1 MGLPEVVGI
10 RTSAVLPV
18 VLGVLDRLLP
28 ATGLLVSVEN
38 RKFQQVVTTNIRKIN
53 C

>member
-10 RTSAVLPV
+10 WTSAVLPV
-18 VLGVLDRLLP
+18 VLGVVERLLP
-28 ATGLLVSVEN
+28 ATGLVSVEN
-38 RKFQQVVTTNIRKIN
+38 REFQQVVTTNIRKIN

>member
-10 RTSAVLPV
+10 WTSAVLPV
-18 VLGVLDRLLP
+18 VLGVVDRLLP
-28 ATGLLVSVEN
+28 AAGVLVSVEN
-38 RKFQQVVTTNIRKIN
+38 REFQQVVTTNICEIN